1 MAKSYSEWS
10 TRKRQLGGEPTYA
23 EYQGYLNNIGASA
36 PAPASSPAPVI
47 KAPAAKPK
55 ASYGTQAANAV
66 TITPDAQPAKQLS
79 GKQSANVAMTE
90 RKAADANP
98 SSASFTTKHGSQGV
112 TNPVFAQYAQKY
124 PDLIANYNAM
134 GWKDKGVTLAEYG
147 AMHYA
152 KHGRAE
158 GRTLGADAPVAEE
171 SGGGGAGGGAG
182 GGGGGGA
189 PASSAGSSLAKD
201 FESKGIYGDEL
212 APIKPELA
220 SVQITGPESQVVEE
234 RVKNLVDQNS
244 PLFRAAAGQA
254 FRQLAARGLSNSSL
268 AQQAVMD
275 AVMAVAIPIATA
287 DATTFKEQSVLNQG
301 FSNEFRAAQNAAYYA
316 QEQQKLDGIIKETLA
331 HISGQYNVQTA
342 EISAEATKYGY
353 DITAAAE
360 ADKLEWEKNKAAST
374 MQTPD
379 GVKNVYTKV
388 PNANQSINTAAK
400 YY

>member
-10 TRKRQLGGEPTYA
+10 ARKRELGGEPTYA

-79 GKQSANVAMTE
+79 SKQAANVAMTE
-90 RKAADANP
+90 RKAADTSP
-98 SSASFTTKHGSQGV
+98 SQASFTTIHGSQGV

-124 PDLIANYNAM
+124 PDLVANYNAN
-134 GWKDKGVTLAEYG
+134 WKDKGVSLAEYG

-152 KHGRAE
+152 KYGKGE

-171 SGGGGAGGGAG
+171 SGGGEAGGGA
-182 GGGGGGA
+182 GGGGGA

-201 FESKGIYGDEL
+201 FESKAIYGDEL

-353 DITAAAE
+353 DIQAAPE

-379 GVKNVYTKV
+379 GVKNVYSKV
-388 PNANQSINTAAK
+388 PNANQSINKAAT
-400 YY
+400 YYS

>member
-1 MAKSYSEWS
+1 
-10 TRKRQLGGEPTYA
+10 
-23 EYQGYLNNIGASA
+23 
-36 PAPASSPAPVI
+36 
-47 KAPAAKPK
+47 
-55 ASYGTQAANAV
+55 
-66 TITPDAQPAKQLS
+66 
-79 GKQSANVAMTE
+79 MTE
-90 RKAADANP
+90 RKAADTSP
-98 SSASFTTKHGSQGV
+98 SQASFTTIHGSQGV

-124 PDLIANYNAM
+124 PDLVANYNAN
-134 GWKDKGVTLAEYG
+134 WKDKGVSLAEYG

-152 KHGRAE
+152 KYGKGE
-158 GRTLGADAPVAEE
+158 GRTLGADSPVAEE
-171 SGGGGAGGGAG
+171 SGGGEAGGGAG
-182 GGGGGGA
+182 GSTSGGA
-189 PASSAGSSLAKD
+189 PDSSADSSLAKD
-201 FESKGIYGDEL
+201 FKSKGIYGDEL

-353 DITAAAE
+353 DIQAAAA
-360 ADKLEWEKNKAAST
+360 ADELEWEKNKAAST

-388 PNANQSINTAAK
+388 PNANQSINKAAT
-400 YY
+400 YYS

>member
-10 TRKRQLGGEPTYA
+10 ARKRQLGGEPTYA

-36 PAPASSPAPVI
+36 PAPARSPAPVI
-47 KAPAAKPK
+47 KAPAA
-55 ASYGTQAANAV
+55 
-66 TITPDAQPAKQLS
+66 QPARQLS
-79 GKQSANVAMTE
+79 GRQAANVAMTE

-124 PDLIANYNAM
+124 PDLVANYNAN
-134 GWKDKGVTLAEYG
+134 WKDKGVSLAEYG

-152 KHGRAE
+152 KYGRGE

-171 SGGGGAGGGAG
+171 RGGGEAGGGSG

-189 PASSAGSSLAKD
+189 PASSADSSLAKD

-287 DATTFKEQSVLNQG
+287 DAETFKQQSVLNQG

-316 QEQQKLDGIIKETLA
+316 QQQQKLDGIIRETLA
-331 HISGQYNVQTA
+331 HISGQYNVETA
-342 EISAEATKYGY
+342 AISAEAAMYGY
-353 DITAAAE
+353 DIQAAIE
-360 ADKLEWEKNKAAST
+360 ADKLEWDKNQAAAV
-374 MQTPD
+374 MQTED
-379 GVKNVYTKV
+379 GVRNVYPRV
-388 PNANQSINTAAK
+388 PNANQAINRAAN